1 MNGPKKTLAT
11 ALTAGVLA
19 LGLGAC
25 GQSQEEKEAA
35 ACDALD
41 DLGTTLTEVGST
53 LTPESTVEQWRDARF
68 EVRKAIEKAED
79 KVDEADEAAWEE
91 VDDAWER
98 FEDGVQTVDG
108 DATVPEARASL
119 GDDFNAVQSAR
130 ERAASGL
137 SC

>member
-1 MNGPKKTLAT
+1 MNGPQKTLAT

-41 DLGTTLTEVGST
+41 ELGTTLTEVGST
-53 LTPESTVEQWRDARF
+53 LTADSTVEEWRDARF
-68 EVRKAIEKAED
+68 EVRKAIDKAED
-79 KVDEADEAAWEE
+79 KVDEADEAAWDE

-98 FEDGVQTVDG
+98 FEDGVQNVDG
-108 DATVPEARASL
+108 SATVPEATASL
-119 GDDFNAVQSAR
+119 ASDFEAVKSAR